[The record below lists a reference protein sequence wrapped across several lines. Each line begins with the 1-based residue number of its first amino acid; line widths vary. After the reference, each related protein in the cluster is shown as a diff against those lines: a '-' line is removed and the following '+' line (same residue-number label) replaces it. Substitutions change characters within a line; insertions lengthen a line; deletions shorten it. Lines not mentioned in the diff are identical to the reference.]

1 MGKQLFFLRRLSSVL
16 WLRSTLFGLAAVA
29 AALLAHE
36 AGGLAP
42 RSLVDAVSDDG
53 AEEILKIIAS
63 SMLAVATF
71 SLATLVAA
79 AGAVTSNASPRA
91 AALLLDDRSAQNALS
106 AFIGAFIFSI
116 VGLIAVGT
124 DFYDSASLFVL
135 FVLTLAVL
143 AYVVVRLLAWIDQLS
158 KIGRVAHAIDRVEA
172 VTRKALRDRRA
183 FLGGMPDGEIPPDA
197 AAVTGDTVGYV
208 QHVDVARL
216 EALAEA
222 RDLVVHLC
230 VLPGAF
236 VPLSRPLLFV
246 EGELD
251 DDTRTH
257 LVRAV
262 VVGGSRTFE
271 QDPRYGLVV
280 LAEIASRALS
290 PAVNDPGTAIDVVG
304 TALRLLSVWGEE
316 HWEEAPR
323 EKHSRVLVPTLSAA
337 DVFEDVFRPI
347 ARDGAGMFEV
357 GVALQ
362 KAFRDLSHASAEG
375 FAEAARRNSEAALKR
390 AEGALV
396 LEEEKEEL
404 RRLAAKVA
412 AATG

>member
-1 MGKQLFFLRRLSSVL
+1 MGNQLFLLRRLSSVL
-16 WLRSTLFGLAAVA
+16 WLRATLFGLAAVA

-36 AGGLAP
+36 AGGLVP
-42 RSLVDAVSDDG
+42 SGLVDAVSDDA

-79 AGAVTSNASPRA
+79 AAAVTSNASPRA
-91 AALLLDDRSAQNALS
+91 AALLLEDRSAQNALS

-124 DFYDSASLFVL
+124 NFYDSASLFVL
-135 FVLTLAVL
+135 FIVTLAVL
-143 AYVVVRLLAWIDQLS
+143 AYVVLRLLGWVDQLS
-158 KIGRVAHAIDRVEA
+158 KIGRVGHAIDRVEA
-172 VTRKALRDRRA
+172 VTRHALRRRRA
-183 FLGGMPDGEIPPDA
+183 FLGGVADGEVPPQA
-197 AAVTGDTVGYV
+197 VPVTGEKVGYV

-216 EALAEA
+216 QAVAEA

-236 VPLSRPLLFV
+236 LPLSRPIFHV
-246 EGELD
+246 EGTVGDEA
-251 DDTRTH
+251 RAA
-257 LVRAV
+257 LVRTV

-304 TALRLLSVWGEE
+304 TAVRLLSVWAEE
-316 HWEEAPR
+316 HWEETPR
-323 EKHSRVLVPTLSAA
+323 EKHSRVLVAPLSAA
-337 DVFEDVFRPI
+337 DVFQDVFRPI
-347 ARDGAGMFEV
+347 ARDGAGLVEV

-362 KAFRDLSHASAEG
+362 KAFVDLSQASAQG
-375 FAEAARRNSEAALKR
+375 FAEAARRNSASALMRAEAAL
-390 AEGALV
+390 V
-396 LEEEKEEL
+396 LDEDKEEL

-412 AATG
+412 APRG